1 MPVTTYS
8 SQWRKDAL
16 EDEHLRLL
24 YLISRY
30 TSESRWIR
38 EWPLLVLIFEGI
50 QAGVFSYDYAP
61 DAVTIMGRILFMN
74 ISQEGRD
81 DMDDLREAGLLQSL
95 KLTTY
100 AGSTVTA
107 LKLSDEGWEWLGHVK
122 DADRQVV
129 DDFYGADDL
138 MRVVYSA
145 GRFDIV
151 EGDLEPRES
160 DVLDCEDVSY
170 VCSPFVPDCVRP
182 ANWGGFL
189 EPCSDNSERAHLSN
203 TGGTGLSADAN
214 EVVTLAGVSILVG
227 EWIPFGSNQ
236 VVAMNNRLGSQERCQ
251 GGFLTA
257 MMDDDSEGRK
267 DMTFVQQGESLTRVQ
282 LLDFTLQE
290 HINFEAEIHYPEDE
304 GIVQIEHVGVSV
316 NSGGSVHYGCV
327 LHSVND
333 RVDGHSISLDL
344 LARVLADLK
353 QDTSQLID
361 DLISAYQRDLLHL
374 VYGSVSNRTQ
384 HGGGGGADA
393 SEESADAADSSVNRF
408 KYVVLVCDSI
418 TPSGE
423 AESYMD
429 KEDKEN
435 ELKQVVGDTLAAF
448 DIGSDGVLILGTAG
462 MLYSLGRS
470 GAPHRLEIER
480 ILTLHLRLS
489 ALSVFVRNFFTRT
502 FALDAEIKTIQE
514 MIANFDK
521 DPTYMIKIRTR
532 LTQAGETIT
541 SLEEVRGYMHE
552 MITELR
558 VPLSPDSTVPA
569 MLFDR
574 LRIAHSH
581 ATIKLRIE
589 DLQKNVEAA
598 ASSVEGLRKQCAV
611 ISEKQ
616 LFKFQESMQS
626 ANKNLVSVF
635 RSNEK
640 AGTAQ
645 SVMEVITM
653 GTLAFAILDRVTGGW
668 SMIGEEGSSWGRTVL
683 APMIETVPML
693 WFVVNMGA
701 WLVMGLVLY
710 RYMQRLGDLADDV
723 LLMQLKPLNLKLRSI
738 DRLRD
743 YVETKTIT
751 GESLELA
758 GLVHKRN
765 LTWEVDS
772 TSEENLR
779 HWYGSPPK
787 ISLQCD
793 EANEFL
799 LGATLEFKDK
809 TRLVETLSKGRL
821 RPTAA
826 AGGGG
831 GHEQH
836 QIDTDFGLVE
846 NVLKTT
852 FFQELVEAGVLERE
866 VMEILRSEQEH
877 IANPTRWTVP
887 GEDDWLAE
895 EEDGFEDESARAWS
909 NRGNPAKL
917 QPGTASPGTSPR
929 KANAGNNRTGR
940 PIPQSLQSTGSR
952 SLGSSVADER
962 EALSRASRAASVAK
976 SRTQQAEKEL
986 QTMARELSARRAQL
1000 QQAEEEADRLVQ
1012 QLIRG

>member
-1 MPVTTYS
+1 MAAEREYT
-8 SQWRKDAL
+8 SQWRKERL

-30 TSESRWIR
+30 TSETRWIR

-61 DAVTIMGRILFMN
+61 DSVTIMGRILFMN

-107 LKLSDEGWEWLGHVK
+107 LKLSDEGWEWLRQVK
-122 DADRQVV
+122 EADRSVV
-129 DDFYGADDL
+129 DEFYGVDVL
-138 MRVVYSA
+138 KEVTYTR

-151 EGDLEPRES
+151 QGDLPPRVS
-160 DVLDCEDVSY
+160 DVLECEDVNY
-170 VCSPFVPDCVRP
+170 VCSPFVPACVRP
-182 ANWGGFL
+182 ANAAGL
-189 EPCSDNSERAHLSN
+189 LQPCSDNSDRAHLAN
-203 TGGTGLSADAN
+203 TGVAADIDGGN
-214 EVVTLAGVSILVG
+214 EVVTLSGVTIIIG

-236 VVAMNNRLGSQERCQ
+236 IVAMNNRLGSQERCQ

-257 MMDDDSEGRK
+257 LMDDDSEGRK
-267 DMTFVQQGESLTRVQ
+267 DMTFAQEGESLTRVQ

-290 HINFEAEIHYPEDE
+290 YINFEAELHYPEDE

-316 NSGGSVHYGCV
+316 NSGGSVNYGCF

-333 RVDGHSISLDL
+333 RIDGHDISLDL

-374 VYGSVSNRTQ
+374 VYGSI
-384 HGGGGGADA
+384 D
-393 SEESADAADSSVNRF
+393 ESAEDSQSSINRF

-418 TPSGE
+418 TPAGE

-429 KEDKEN
+429 KEAKEN

-448 DIGSDGVLILGTAG
+448 DIGADGVLILGASG
-462 MLYSLGRS
+462 LLFSLGRS

-480 ILTLHLRLS
+480 ILTLHLRLA

-502 FALDAEIKTIQE
+502 FALDAEIKAIQE
-514 MIANFDK
+514 MIAQFDT

-532 LTQAGETIT
+532 LTRAGETIT

-552 MITELR
+552 MISEVL
-558 VPLSPDSTVPA
+558 VPISPDSAVPA

-581 ATIKLRIE
+581 ATVKLRIE

-616 LFKFQESMQS
+616 LFKFQETMQS

-645 SVMEVITM
+645 NVMEVITM

-668 SMIGEEGSSWGRTVL
+668 SMIGEGGTSWGRAML
-683 APMIETVPML
+683 SPMVETVPMF
-693 WFVVNMGA
+693 WFCVNMGA
-701 WLVMGLVLY
+701 WLVMGMALY
-710 RYMQRLGDLADDV
+710 RYMQRLGDMADDV
-723 LLMQLKPLNLKLRSI
+723 LLMQLKPLNLRLRSI
-738 DRLRD
+738 DRLRSYLD
-743 YVETKTIT
+743 TKTIIT
-751 GESLELA
+751 ESLELA
-758 GLVHKRN
+758 GQVHKRT
-765 LTWEVDS
+765 LTWEVDPGDEALARRWS
-772 TSEENLR
+772 
-779 HWYGSPPK
+779 GSPPK
-787 ISLQCD
+787 ITLQCD

-799 LGATLEFKDK
+799 LGATLEFKEK
-809 TRLVETLSKGRL
+809 TRLVRTLSS
-821 RPTAA
+821 AA
-826 AGGGG
+826 A
-831 GHEQH
+831 QH
-836 QIDTDFGLVE
+836 GQVGADFGLVE
-846 NVLKTT
+846 NLLKTV
-852 FFQELVEAGVLERE
+852 FFQELVDAGVLERS
-866 VMEILRSEQEH
+866 VMKLLRGEHEH
-877 IANPTRWTVP
+877 IADPARWSSAKS
-887 GEDDWLAE
+887 DDWLAVGAE
-895 EEDGFEDESARAWS
+895 EGGAV
-909 NRGNPAKL
+909 
-917 QPGTASPGTSPR
+917 
-929 KANAGNNRTGR
+929 
-940 PIPQSLQSTGSR
+940 
-952 SLGSSVADER
+952 VADEGARDWSSVGAQSKPRPGSNPNAGAGSNRPRRPVLPPPPPHSTDTRPLR
-962 EALSRASRAASVAK
+962 EAVAEERQALSRASRAASVAK

-986 QTMARELSARRAQL
+986 QLMARELSARRAQL
-1000 QQAEEEADRLVQ
+1000 QQAEAEADRLVQ
-1012 QLIRG
+1012 QLVRR

>member
-1 MPVTTYS
+1 
-8 SQWRKDAL
+8 
-16 EDEHLRLL
+16 
-24 YLISRY
+24 
-30 TSESRWIR
+30 
-38 EWPLLVLIFEGI
+38 
-50 QAGVFSYDYAP
+50 
-61 DAVTIMGRILFMN
+61 
-74 ISQEGRD
+74 
-81 DMDDLREAGLLQSL
+81 
-95 KLTTY
+95 
-100 AGSTVTA
+100 
-107 LKLSDEGWEWLGHVK
+107 
-122 DADRQVV
+122 
-129 DDFYGADDL
+129 
-138 MRVVYSA
+138 
-145 GRFDIV
+145 
-151 EGDLEPRES
+151 
-160 DVLDCEDVSY
+160 
-170 VCSPFVPDCVRP
+170 
-182 ANWGGFL
+182 
-189 EPCSDNSERAHLSN
+189 
-203 TGGTGLSADAN
+203 
-214 EVVTLAGVSILVG
+214 
-227 EWIPFGSNQ
+227 
-236 VVAMNNRLGSQERCQ
+236 
-251 GGFLTA
+251 
-257 MMDDDSEGRK
+257 
-267 DMTFVQQGESLTRVQ
+267 
-282 LLDFTLQE
+282 
-290 HINFEAEIHYPEDE
+290 
-304 GIVQIEHVGVSV
+304 
-316 NSGGSVHYGCV
+316 
-327 LHSVND
+327 
-333 RVDGHSISLDL
+333 
-344 LARVLADLK
+344 
-353 QDTSQLID
+353 
-361 DLISAYQRDLLHL
+361 
-374 VYGSVSNRTQ
+374 
-384 HGGGGGADA
+384 
-393 SEESADAADSSVNRF
+393 
-408 KYVVLVCDSI
+408 
-418 TPSGE
+418 
-423 AESYMD
+423 
-429 KEDKEN
+429 
-435 ELKQVVGDTLAAF
+435 
-448 DIGSDGVLILGTAG
+448 
-462 MLYSLGRS
+462 
-470 GAPHRLEIER
+470 
-480 ILTLHLRLS
+480 
-489 ALSVFVRNFFTRT
+489 
-502 FALDAEIKTIQE
+502 
-514 MIANFDK
+514 
-521 DPTYMIKIRTR
+521 
-532 LTQAGETIT
+532 
-541 SLEEVRGYMHE
+541 
-552 MITELR
+552 
-558 VPLSPDSTVPA
+558 
-569 MLFDR
+569 
-574 LRIAHSH
+574 
-581 ATIKLRIE
+581 
-589 DLQKNVEAA
+589 
-598 ASSVEGLRKQCAV
+598 
-611 ISEKQ
+611 
-616 LFKFQESMQS
+616 
-626 ANKNLVSVF
+626 
-635 RSNEK
+635 
-640 AGTAQ
+640 
-645 SVMEVITM
+645 M

>member
-1 MPVTTYS
+1 MSAGQAYT
-8 SQWRKDAL
+8 SQWRKEQL

-30 TSESRWIR
+30 TSETRWIR

-61 DAVTIMGRILFMN
+61 DSVSIMGRILFMN

-81 DMDDLREAGLLQSL
+81 DLDDLREAGLLQSL

-107 LKLSDEGWEWLGHVK
+107 VKLSDEGWEWLGNVK
-122 DADRQVV
+122 YADRSVV
-129 DDFYGADDL
+129 DDFYGTDEL
-138 MRVVYSA
+138 IEVTYTS

-151 EGDLEPRES
+151 QGDLPPRES
-160 DVLDCEDVSY
+160 DVLDCEDVNY
-170 VCSPFVPDCVRP
+170 VCSPFVPACVRP
-182 ANWGGFL
+182 ANYGGFL
-189 EPCSDNSERAHLSN
+189 QPCSDNRDRAHLSS
-203 TGGTGLSADAN
+203 TGVGATDVGSS
-214 EVVTLAGVSILVG
+214 EVVTLSGVSIIIG

-257 MMDDDSEGRK
+257 LMDDDSEGRI
-267 DMTFVQQGESLTRVQ
+267 DMTFVQQGESLTKVQ
-282 LLDFTLQE
+282 LLDFELQE
-290 HINFEAEIHYPEDE
+290 HINFEAELHYPEDE
-304 GIVQIEHVGVSV
+304 GIIQIEHVGVSV
-316 NSGGSVHYGCV
+316 NSGGSVNYGCI

-333 RVDGHSISLDL
+333 RIDGHDISLDL
-344 LARVLADLK
+344 LSRVLADLK

-361 DLISAYQRDLLHL
+361 DLISSYQRDLLHL
-374 VYGSVSNRTQ
+374 VYGSTDEKTDHAESSSINRL
-384 HGGGGGADA
+384 
-393 SEESADAADSSVNRF
+393 
-408 KYVVLVCDSI
+408 KYVVLICETI

-462 MLYSLGRS
+462 MLCSLGRS
-470 GAPHRLEIER
+470 GAPHRLEIDR

-502 FALDAEIKTIQE
+502 FALDADIKDIQE
-514 MIANFDK
+514 MIAQFDT

-552 MITELR
+552 MITELHLP
-558 VPLSPDSTVPA
+558 VSPESVVPA

-581 ATIKLRIE
+581 ATVKLRIE
-589 DLQKNVEAA
+589 DLQKNVQAA

-645 SVMEVITM
+645 NVMEVITM

-668 SMIGEEGSSWGRTVL
+668 SMIGEEGSSWGRALLLPLVETI
-683 APMIETVPML
+683 PMF
-693 WFVVNMGA
+693 WFGVNMGA
-701 WLVMGLVLY
+701 WLAMGMALY
-710 RYMQRLGDLADDV
+710 RYMQRLGDMADDV
-723 LLMQLKPLNLKLRSI
+723 LLMQLKPINLRLRSI

-743 YVETKTIT
+743 YISTKEIT
-751 GESLELA
+751 AESLELM
-758 GLVHKRN
+758 GQVHKRN
-765 LTWEVDS
+765 LTWEVGARD
-772 TSEENLR
+772 EAIVR
-779 HWYGSPPK
+779 RWGGSPPK
-787 ISLQCD
+787 ITLQCD

-809 TRLVETLSKGRL
+809 TRLVQTLSS
-821 RPTAA
+821 AA
-826 AGGGG
+826 AQDGQAGP
-831 GHEQH
+831 
-836 QIDTDFGLVE
+836 DFGLVE
-846 NVLKTT
+846 NLLKSV
-852 FFQELVEAGVLERE
+852 FFQELVDAGILDRT
-866 VMEILRSEQEH
+866 VMELLHNEKEH
-877 IANPTRWTVP
+877 IADPARWAPAKASDGLEVGGLQEADHSARNSTVP
-887 GEDDWLAE
+887 SKLRPSPNATSSRGA
-895 EEDGFEDESARAWS
+895 
-909 NRGNPAKL
+909 NRL
-917 QPGTASPGTSPR
+917 
-929 KANAGNNRTGR
+929 GR
-940 PIPQSLQSTGSR
+940 PIPQSLPDIEAHPR
-952 SLGSSVADER
+952 SDAVAEER
-962 EALSRASRAASVAK
+962 QALSRASRAASVAK

-986 QTMARELSARRAQL
+986 QAMARELSARRAQL
-1000 QQAEEEADRLVQ
+1000 QQAEAEADRLVQ
-1012 QLIRG
+1012 QLTRR